1 MHKPLTGRVALV
13 TGASSGIGEATA
25 LALAAADARVAVSG
39 RRGDRLEALVE
50 KIKAA
55 GGDGIALAGDVTDEE
70 VARNTVRQTVSR
82 LGRIDILVNS
92 AGSIQPG
99 GIENANIK
107 HWRGLMELNFFA
119 TLYTCTEAVTHMRQQ
134 GSGDIINISSTAG
147 RVARAP
153 MSAYTSSKFA
163 LAGMSETL
171 RQEVAPHGIR
181 VCVIQPGATSTEI
194 SEQIEEES
202 MRDFMRQHIN
212 REGAMQAQDIADA
225 IMLAVTLPRRANIA
239 EMLILPTSDTRP
251 M

>member
-25 LALAAADARVAVSG
+25 LALAAAGAAVAVSG
-39 RRGDRLEALVE
+39 RRGDRLEVLVE
-50 KIKAA
+50 KIKAT
-55 GGDGIALAGDVTDEE
+55 GGDGIALAGDVTEEE
-70 VARNTVRQTVSR
+70 VARNAVRQTVSR

-107 HWRGLMELNFFA
+107 YWRDLMELNFFA

-181 VCVIQPGATSTEI
+181 VCVIQPGATTTGI
-194 SEQIEEES
+194 SEQIEDET
-202 MRDFMRQHIN
+202 MREFMRQHLN

-239 EMLILPTSDTRP
+239 EMLILPTTDTRP